1 MNNNTVLPEK
11 FLARMERLLG
21 EEYGAFL
28 EATTQKAVRA
38 LRVNSIKGMSAEK
51 ISPYFDFQNWLSY
64 AKDGAIF
71 DEEHIGRHPLHHAGA
86 FYVQDP
92 GAMATVHAVPVRK
105 GWRVAD
111 FCAAPGGKSSQL
123 ASYIGD
129 EGLLVSNEIDGA
141 RCKALTGNFER
152 LGVSNAIVTNTDA
165 ATLAKWYPSYF
176 DLVLV
181 DAPCSGE
188 GMCRKYEYAG
198 DEWSEESV
206 LRCAARQREILSHAA
221 QTVRPDGFL
230 LYSTCTFSLEEN
242 EMTVDAF
249 LTCHPDFS
257 VCAVQDVL
265 LPVTR
270 GGIPFDGCKHLADIP
285 KMRRFYPHVSKGE
298 GQFICLMRRSSEA
311 VDHGKVIADSSVSPK
326 KEETACAVSFLQEVL
341 MDADALLS
349 RYILVKQK
357 NYVVLKRK
365 DIPLPPEHVYMAG
378 VVLGE
383 VIKGRVEPHHQ
394 FFSTFGHLCKRRLE
408 LDARDAAVL
417 RYLRG
422 ETLPCDLPSGY
433 GAVTVCG
440 CPLGGIKVTQGVAKN
455 HYPKGLRLKGDL

>member
-1 MNNNTVLPEK
+1 MFLPEK

-21 EEYGAFL
+21 DAYNLFL
-28 EATTQKAVRA
+28 EATAQKAVRA
-38 LRVNSIKGMSAEK
+38 MRVNSIKRMSAEK
-51 ISPYFDFQNWLSY
+51 LSLYFDKLDWLSY

-71 DEEHIGRHPLHHAGA
+71 DMEHIGRHPLHHAGA

-92 GAMATVHAVPVRK
+92 GAMATVHAAPVRK

-129 EGLLVSNEIDGA
+129 EGVLVSNEIDGA
-141 RCKALTGNFER
+141 RCKVLTGNFER
-152 LGVSNAIVTNTDA
+152 LGVSNSIVTNTDS

-188 GMCRKYEYAG
+188 GMFRKYDYAG
-198 DEWSEESV
+198 DEWSEENV
-206 LRCAARQREILSHAA
+206 LGCAARQKEILSNAA
-221 QTVRPDGFL
+221 KTVRPDGFL
-230 LYSTCTFSLEEN
+230 LYSTCTFSVEEN

-249 LTCHPDFS
+249 LTHHPEFS
-257 VCAVQDVL
+257 VCSVNEALVL
-265 LPVTR
+265 VTQA
-270 GGIPFDGCKHLADIP
+270 GVSFDGCEHLSDIP

-298 GQFICLMRRSSEA
+298 GQFICLMKRKGETENEEKGIPDFSVFPKREEA
-311 VDHGKVIADSSVSPK
+311 
-326 KEETACAVSFLQEVL
+326 ACASTFLRDTLE
-341 MDADALLS
+341 DADGLLARYAL
-349 RYILVKQK
+349 IKHK
-357 NYVVLKRK
+357 NYLVLKRK

-378 VVLGE
+378 VTLGE
-383 VIKGRVEPHHQ
+383 VVKGRLEPHHQ
-394 FFSTFGHLCKRRLE
+394 FFSVFGHLCKRRME
-408 LDARDAAVL
+408 LDAQGTEVL

-422 ETLPCDLPSGY
+422 ETLPCNLPNGY

>member
-1 MNNNTVLPEK
+1 MDYNAALPEK
-11 FLARMERLLG
+11 FLSRMERLLG
-21 EEYGAFL
+21 DEYASFV
-28 EATTQKAVRA
+28 EATSQKAVRA
-38 LRVNSIKGMSAEK
+38 LRVNLKKGASAE
-51 ISPYFDFQNWLSY
+51 ILTSFFGSLTWLPY

-71 DEEHIGRHPLHHAGA
+71 EEEHIGRHPLHHAGA

-92 GAMATVHAVPVRK
+92 GAMATVHAAQVRQ

-123 ASYIGD
+123 SAYVGE

-141 RCKALTGNFER
+141 RCKVLTGNLER

-165 ATLAKWYPSYF
+165 VTLAKWYPSYF

-188 GMCRKYEYAG
+188 GMFRKYDYAG
-198 DEWSEESV
+198 EEWSEENV
-206 LRCAARQREILSHAA
+206 LTCAVRQKEILDNAA
-221 QTVRPDGFL
+221 KTVRADGFL
-230 LYSTCTFSLEEN
+230 LYSTCTFSQEEN
-242 EMTVDAF
+242 EMAVDAF
-249 LTCHPDFS
+249 LSRHPDFS
-257 VCAVQDVL
+257 VCAVQDAL
-265 LPVTR
+265 LTVTR
-270 GGIPFDGCKHLADIP
+270 DGVPFVGCEHPSEIS

-298 GQFICLMRRSSEA
+298 GQFICLMKRAAGEE
-311 VDHGKVIADSSVSPK
+311 K
-326 KEETACAVSFLQEVL
+326 KEKVPSDYSKPLKKAEEACAVSFLRQVL
-341 MDADALLS
+341 EDAEGVLS
-349 RYILVKQK
+349 RYALVEHK

-383 VIKGRVEPHHQ
+383 IVKGRLEPHHQ
-394 FFSTFGHLCKRRLE
+394 FFSTFGHLCKRKLE
-408 LDARDAAVL
+408 LDARDVEAL

-422 ETLPCDLPSGY
+422 ETLPCDLPNGY
-433 GAVTVCG
+433 GVVTVCG